1 MARVIAVCN
10 QKGGVGKTTTTAN
23 LGFGLVREGKRVL
36 LVDADPQGDLTTCLG
51 WRNPDNLEVTLS
63 SLLRDNFDDR
73 ETDIEAGILHHEEG
87 VDLIPANIEL
97 SALEMQLVT
106 VMSRE
111 IALKNLLK
119 DAEER
124 YDYIIIDCMPSLGMM
139 TINSLTAA
147 DSVVIPVQA
156 EYLPT
161 KGMTQLIQTI
171 NRVRKHINPELKI
184 EGILITL
191 ADGRTNLTCEI
202 TDIIRN
208 DFGKHVKIF
217 DVAIPR
223 GVAASKAT
231 STGKSIYEFDNK
243 SAVSQAYKQFTAQ
256 IIGDSPERVKEV
268 ERDAR

>member
-1 MARVIAVCN
+1 MAKIIAVCN

-23 LGFGLVREGKRVL
+23 LGFGLAREGKRVL

-51 WRNPDNLEVTLS
+51 WRNPDSLEVTLS
-63 SLLRDNFDDR
+63 SLIRDSFDDR
-73 ETDIEAGILHHEEG
+73 EPDISAGILHHEEG

-111 IALKNLLK
+111 VVLKNLLK
-119 DAEER
+119 EAEAQ

-147 DSVVIPVQA
+147 DSVIIPVQA
-156 EYLPT
+156 EFLPT

-171 NRVRKHINPELKI
+171 NRVRKHINPDLKV

-191 ADGRTNLTCEI
+191 ADGRTNLTSEI
-202 TDIIRN
+202 TNIIRN
-208 DFGKHVKIF
+208 DFGRHLKVF
-217 DVAIPR
+217 DIAIPR

-243 SAVSQAYKQFTAQ
+243 SAVAVAYKQFTSR
-256 IIGDSPERVKEV
+256 IMRDETEKMKEV
-268 ERDAR
+268 ERNVR

>member
-1 MARVIAVCN
+1 M
-10 QKGGVGKTTTTAN
+10 
-23 LGFGLVREGKRVL
+23 
-36 LVDADPQGDLTTCLG
+36 
-51 WRNPDNLEVTLS
+51 
-63 SLLRDNFDDR
+63 
-73 ETDIEAGILHHEEG
+73 
-87 VDLIPANIEL
+87 IPANIEL

-119 DAEER
+119 EAEEK

-147 DSVVIPVQA
+147 DSVIIPVQA

-256 IIGDSPERVKEV
+256 IIGDKPERVKEV

>member
-1 MARVIAVCN
+1 MARTIAVCN
-10 QKGGVGKTTTTAN
+10 QKGGVGKTTTAAN
-23 LGFGLVREGKRVL
+23 LGFGLAREGKRVL

-51 WRNPDNLEVTLS
+51 WRNQDNLEVTLS
-63 SLLRDNFDDR
+63 SLIRDSFDDR
-73 ETDIEAGILHHEEG
+73 EPDIRTGILHHEEG

-111 IALKNLLK
+111 AALKNLLR
-119 DAEER
+119 ETETE
-124 YDYIIIDCMPSLGMM
+124 YDYIIIDCMPSLGML

-147 DSVVIPVQA
+147 DSVIIPVQA
-156 EYLPT
+156 EFLPT

-171 NRVRKHINPELKI
+171 NRVRKHINPDLKV

-191 ADGRTNLTCEI
+191 ADGRTNLTGEI

-208 DFGKHVKIF
+208 DFGRHLKVF

-243 SAVSQAYKQFTAQ
+243 SAVADAYKQFTAR
-256 IIGDSPERVKEV
+256 IMGDKPERMKEV